1 MRSKIQNAYRR
12 VAFLLLCLP
21 VTVLFTQPVSES
33 LARDLKKTDLLNIVG
48 AKECGECHKAEVH
61 TWRDTHHATTFNLL
75 PRQKGTKKITKN
87 MGIRRVKQD
96 SACVNCH
103 FTAVLDGDKIK
114 AISGISCESC
124 HGPAKK
130 WVKVHG
136 DYGGKKITKEM
147 ETSEHKVERLA
158 QIEKA
163 GMIRPHDLYRV
174 AENCY
179 QCHTVP
185 NEKLVNVGGHKAGSA
200 FELTSWSQGEVRHNF
215 FHSAGKENREAS
227 PEHKRL
233 MFVVGRALDL
243 EYSLRGVA
251 KATKKAKYAVKMAKR
266 VVAMKKNLKKINE
279 LVPVPEIANML
290 TIAKGVK
297 LKLNN
302 EAALI
307 EAAEKIAR
315 ETKALLKT
323 AKGDQWEA
331 LDSIIPTKFKG
342 EPGTAPP
349 GR

>member
-1 MRSKIQNAYRR
+1 MRSKIQNTYRR

-21 VTVLFTQPVSES
+21 ITFLFGQPVSEP
-33 LARDLKKTDLLNIVG
+33 LAQSLKKTDLVNIVG
-48 AKECGECHKAEVH
+48 SKECGECHKAEVH

-75 PRQKGTKKITKN
+75 PRNKNTKKITKN
-87 MGIRRVKQD
+87 MGIKRIKKD
-96 SACVNCH
+96 SACATCH
-103 FTAVLDGDKIK
+103 FTSVLDGDKTK

-124 HGPAKK
+124 HGPAKE

-136 DYGGKKITKEM
+136 DYGGKKVTKEM
-147 ETSEHKVERLA
+147 ETPEHKVERLA

-185 NEKLVNVGGHKAGSA
+185 NEELVNVGGHKAGSD
-200 FELTSWSQGEVRHNF
+200 FELVSWSQGEVRHNF
-215 FHSAGKENREAS
+215 FHSAGKENKEVS

-251 KATKKAKYAVKMAKR
+251 KSTKKAKYAVSMAKR
-266 VVAMKKNLKKINE
+266 VVAIKKKLKEIHE
-279 LVPVPEIANML
+279 LVPVPEVANML
-290 TIAKGVK
+290 TIANGVK

-302 EAALI
+302 ETALI
-307 EAAEKIAR
+307 EAAEKVAK
-315 ETKALLKT
+315 ETHTLLET
-323 AKGDQWEA
+323 AKGDQWQA
-331 LDSIIPTKFKG
+331 LDSIIPTKYKG

-349 GR
+349 GQ